1 MVLAIKLQNRISL
14 IIQLLKPFIFY
25 HRAVLLSGFADVDAA
40 WRWGPLVSHISPLL
54 SLFSSPSPLSFFCLH
69 HRQPPASE
77 PPSVVQPPCAASPPV
92 GTRRTPQ
99 RAPSPSAGTRRTCI
113 GDGGNGHGVGQ
124 RGRIM
129 TAETATGWP
138 AWANYDGDT
147 PANDLLTS
155 FRSNYLDV

>member
-1 MVLAIKLQNRISL
+1 LA
-14 IIQLLKPFIFY
+14 IQLLSRFDFGHRTPKPGIFD
-25 HRAVLLSGFADVDAA
+25 HPTLKTVHFRPSGGFVTGFADVDGT

-92 GTRRTPQ
+92 GTRRTLQ
-99 RAPSPSAGTRRTCI
+99 RPPPLCRGCE
-113 GDGGNGHGVGQ
+113 GHASV
-124 RGRIM
+124 
-129 TAETATGWP
+129 AEMAAGWP
-138 AWANYDGDT
+138 VWANYDSDT

>member
-1 MVLAIKLQNRISL
+1 MAIKLQNRISL
-14 IIQLLKPFIFY
+14 IIQLLKPFIFD
-25 HRAVLLSGFADVDAA
+25 HRTVLLPGFADVDAA

-77 PPSVVQPPCAASPPV
+77 PPSMVQPPCAASPPV

-99 RAPSPSAGTRRTCI
+99 RAPSPLVGREGHASA
-113 GDGGNGHGVGQ
+113 
-124 RGRIM
+124 
-129 TAETATGWP
+129 TAETATDWP
-138 AWANYDGDT
+138 AWANYDSDT

-155 FRSNYLDV
+155 FRSNYLDVLDQELERKKAVHRCSP